1 METKREY
8 HLIIIMNP
16 ELALEQAKE
25 EVESILKEFKAEIK
39 KSEVLGR
46 KDLQYERKKY
56 TSGLYLEYQI
66 LLEKDKAQELQRLL
80 NIKNNVLQYF
90 LKNLAKK

>member
-8 HLIIIMNP
+8 DLIVIMNP

-25 EVESILKEFKAEIK
+25 ELESILKEFNVEIK
-39 KSEVLGR
+39 VADVLGR
-46 KDLQYERKKY
+46 KDLLYERKKY
-56 TSGLYLEYQI
+56 TNGLYLEYKI
-66 LLEKDKAQELQRLL
+66 LLNKEKASELQYRF
-80 NIKNNVLQYF
+80 NIHNNVLQYF

>member
-8 HLIIIMNP
+8 DLIIIMNP

-25 EVESILKEFKAEIK
+25 EVETILKEFNAEIK
-39 KSEVLGR
+39 ASEVLGR

-56 TSGLYLEYQI
+56 NSGLYLEYRI
-66 LLEKDKAQELQRLL
+66 LLNKEKAFELQYRF
-80 NIKNNVLQYF
+80 NITNNVLQYF